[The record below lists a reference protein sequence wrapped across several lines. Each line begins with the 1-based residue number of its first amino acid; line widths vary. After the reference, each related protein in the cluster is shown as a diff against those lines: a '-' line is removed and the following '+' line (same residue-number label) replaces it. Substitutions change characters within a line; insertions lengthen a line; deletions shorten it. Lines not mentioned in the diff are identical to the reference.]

1 MGLKD
6 EIVEAL
12 EIRKILKEMR
22 ADGNK
27 EQTQEEPKQ
36 EEAKEQPK
44 QEEPKEVRQ
53 EPNVVVVEQPA
64 PAPASQSVAP
74 PPTAPQPQQATL
86 TVAQLIAQNP
96 GTWRTDPAINAQ
108 IRQMVDSQGFRP

>member
-12 EIRKILKEMR
+12 EIRKTLKEMR

-53 EPNVVVVEQPA
+53 EPNVVVVEQPVPA

-74 PPTAPQPQQATL
+74 HLRHHSPNRL
-86 TVAQLIAQNP
+86 
-96 GTWRTDPAINAQ
+96 R
-108 IRQMVDSQGFRP
+108 